1 MFLFQI
7 PLFTQ
12 RTKRRKNAR
21 EKENKPKILLLK
33 IDRMVS
39 WCRWTSQKRETIP
52 ERVCSETIILRDFS
66 KNRCLQSSCS
76 RLETPQVKL
85 SSSSLS
91 TQSKS
96 NANKRSV
103 EEPKRRD
110 EQPQKKK
117 KGRQK
122 EPTKKTWKKNANDRF
137 FRPRWEAGV
146 VFEKDQKFTT
156 EK

>member
-76 RLETPQVKL
+76 RLETPQI
-85 SSSSLS
+85 SGG
-91 TQSKS
+91 T
-96 NANKRSV
+96 
-103 EEPKRRD
+103 
-110 EQPQKKK
+110 KK
-117 KGRQK
+117 KGRTT
-122 EPTKKTWKKNANDRF
+122 TKKTWKKNANDRF